1 MSGGKRAQVVT
12 FSLPRDL
19 FRELEDLRHRR
30 FQKRSEIVK
39 EAIRE
44 YIESFRTSSRGGA
57 GGMREAPAPYE
68 DEAITDDEKAAFKRG
83 EAEYRRGEY
92 LTLEEL
98 RAKLRA
104 RRKRNVARR
113 RR

>member
-1 MSGGKRAQVVT
+1 MSGGKRTQVVT

-19 FRELEDLRHRR
+19 FRALEELRHRR

-44 YIESFRTSSRGGA
+44 YIDFHRASSRGGVT
-57 GGMREAPAPYE
+57 GVREAPAPYE
-68 DEAITDDEKAAFKRG
+68 DEALTEDEKAAFERG

-98 RAKLRA
+98 RAKLRT